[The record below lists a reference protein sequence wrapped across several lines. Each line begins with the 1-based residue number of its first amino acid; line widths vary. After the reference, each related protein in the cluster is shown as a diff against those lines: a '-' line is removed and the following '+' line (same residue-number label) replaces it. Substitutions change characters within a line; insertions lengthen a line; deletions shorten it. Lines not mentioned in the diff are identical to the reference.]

1 MAQNWNLPPAG
12 TDYANVVLKT
22 TFPDAMESLRTC
34 HSGAAAPTSPVAY
47 MLWADTTTGYLKIR
61 DGANVAWIRVAPL
74 ATESTYTMA
83 SDLVASMSATTTFR
97 CGAALRAGT
106 LRRLLVVGETATTST
121 VANEWRFQVTRY
133 PASAPGTP
141 VNCISAN
148 VGTYTA
154 LGGVG
159 GGAELVAFGAYLLTP
174 DQNTTVAETDVY
186 TVTATAVGTPTT
198 VANVR
203 MILEAY

>member
-22 TFPDAMESLRTC
+22 TFPDAMETLRTC
-34 HSGAAAPTSPVAY
+34 HSGASAPTSPVAY

-61 DGANVAWIRVAPL
+61 DGANVAWVRVSPL
-74 ATESTYTMA
+74 ATESTYTLA

-106 LRRLLVVGETATTST
+106 LRRVLIVGETATTST

-133 PASAPGTP
+133 PASAPGSP
-141 VNCISAN
+141 VTGFSAN

-154 LGGVG
+154 LAGVG
-159 GGAELVAFGAYLLTP
+159 GGAELVAFAAYALVP
-174 DQNTTVAETDVY
+174 NQNTTVAELDVY

-203 MILEAY
+203 AIVEAY

>member
-1 MAQNWNLPPAG
+1 MSQSWNLPPAG

-22 TFPDAMESLRTC
+22 TFPDAMETLRTLN
-34 HSGAAAPTSPVAY
+34 SGASAPASTVAY
-47 MLWADTTTGYLKIR
+47 MLWADTTAGYLKIR
-61 DGANVAWIRVAPL
+61 NAANTAWVRVAPL

-83 SDLVASMSATTTFR
+83 SDVVASMSATTTFR

-106 LRRLLVVGETATTST
+106 LRRVLIVGETATTST

-133 PASAPGTP
+133 PASAPGSP
-141 VNCISAN
+141 VTGFSAN

-154 LGGVG
+154 LAGVG
-159 GGAELVAFGAYLLTP
+159 GGAELVAFAAYSLTP
-174 DQNTTVAETDVY
+174 NQNTTVAELDVY

-203 MILEAY
+203 AIVEAY

>member
-34 HSGAAAPTSPVAY
+34 HSGASAPTSPVAY

-61 DGANVAWIRVAPL
+61 DGANVAWVRVAPL

-106 LRRLLVVGETATTST
+106 LRRVLIVGETATTST

-133 PASAPGTP
+133 PAAAPGSP
-141 VNCISAN
+141 VTGFSAN

-154 LGGVG
+154 LAGVG
-159 GGAELVAFGAYLLTP
+159 GGAELVAFAAYALTP
-174 DQNTTVAETDVY
+174 DQNTTVAELDVY

-203 MILEAY
+203 AIVEAY

>member
-1 MAQNWNLPPAG
+1 MSQSWNLPPAG

-22 TFPDAMESLRTC
+22 TFPDAMETLRTLN
-34 HSGAAAPTSPVAY
+34 SGASAPASTVAY
-47 MLWADTTTGYLKIR
+47 MLWADTSGGYLKMR
-61 DGANVAWIRVAPL
+61 NAANTGWIRVAPL
-74 ATESTYTMA
+74 ATESTYTLA
-83 SDLVASMSATTTFR
+83 SDLVSSMSATTTFR

-106 LRRLLVVGETATTST
+106 LRRVLIVGETATTST

-133 PASAPGTP
+133 PASAPGSP
-141 VNCISAN
+141 VTGFSAN

-154 LGGVG
+154 LAGVG
-159 GGAELVAFGAYLLTP
+159 GGAELVAFAAYALVP
-174 DQNTTVAETDVY
+174 NQNTTVAELDVY

-203 MILEAY
+203 AIVEAY

>member
-1 MAQNWNLPPAG
+1 MSQSWNLPPAG

-22 TFPDAMESLRTC
+22 TFPDAMETLRTLN
-34 HSGAAAPTSPVAY
+34 SGASAPASTVAY
-47 MLWADTTTGYLKIR
+47 MLWADTTAGYLKIR
-61 DGANVAWIRVAPL
+61 NAANTAWLRVAPL

-83 SDLVASMSATTTFR
+83 SDLVASMSATTTFQ

-106 LRRLLVVGETATTST
+106 LRRVLIVGETATTST

-133 PASAPGTP
+133 PASAPGSP
-141 VNCISAN
+141 VTGFSAN

-154 LGGVG
+154 LAGVG
-159 GGAELVAFGAYLLTP
+159 GGAELVAFAAYSLTP
-174 DQNTTVAETDVY
+174 NQNTTVAELDVY

-203 MILEAY
+203 AIVEAY

>member
-1 MAQNWNLPPAG
+1 MSQSWNLPPAG

-22 TFPDAMESLRTC
+22 TFPDAMETLRTLN
-34 HSGAAAPTSPVAY
+34 SGASAPASTVAY
-47 MLWADTTTGYLKIR
+47 MLWADTSAGYLKIR
-61 DGANVAWIRVAPL
+61 NAANTGWVRVAPL
-74 ATESTYTMA
+74 ATESTYTMP
-83 SDLVASMSATTTFR
+83 SDLVASMAATTTFR

-121 VANEWRFQVTRY
+121 VANEWRFQITRY

>member
-22 TFPDAMESLRTC
+22 TFPDAMETLRTC
-34 HSGAAAPTSPVAY
+34 HSGASAPTSPVAY

-61 DGANVAWIRVAPL
+61 DGANVAWVRVAPL
-74 ATESTYTMA
+74 ATESTYTLA

-106 LRRLLVVGETATTST
+106 LRRVLIVGETATTST
-121 VANEWRFQVTRY
+121 VAIEWRFQVTRY
-133 PASAPGTP
+133 PASAPGSP
-141 VNCISAN
+141 VTGFSAN

-154 LGGVG
+154 LAGVG
-159 GGAELVAFGAYLLTP
+159 GGAELVAFAAYALVP
-174 DQNTTVAETDVY
+174 NQNTTVAELDVY

-203 MILEAY
+203 AIVEAY